1 MIQLNTVAKH
11 YSEAVHIG
19 PVSLE
24 LPRGGI
30 TALVGPNGAGKSTL
44 LTMIGRLLGIDEG
57 TITVGGAD
65 VSTTKSKD
73 LAKILSILRQENHF
87 VSRLT
92 VRQLVAFGR
101 FLTAMGIST
110 PRMKTS
116 LLATSISWDLIQS
129 KRVISTSSLADSANA
144 PTLRWFYARKRTTSF
159 LMSRSIIWILHAVLK

>member
-65 VSTTKSKD
+65 VSTTKSKE

-92 VRQLVAFGR
+92 VRQLVPFEEG
-101 FLTAMGIST
+101 
-110 PRMKTS
+110 
-116 LLATSISWDLIQS
+116 S
-129 KRVISTSSLADSANA
+129 KLNDQSTSTDQVVECMTVGEHVKCSPTVICMLLMRNA
-144 PTLRWFYARKRTTSF
+144 SKKIQRPIPRL
-159 LMSRSIIWILHAVLK
+159 LKVASPCWSVVT